1 MKQLMIATLV
11 LAIAIPAFAQSAPQP
26 PSAAERTQR
35 HVKMLTTLLNLTA
48 AQQQQATTIFTAE
61 ANSQQNLH
69 ENEKSTHDS
78 LRNAIKSNDT
88 AAIDQISAAMAQSH
102 AQAMSTRAKADA
114 AFYQI
119 LTPEQQTKMS
129 DLEAEHMEG
138 MEGPG
143 HHGMSGM
150 GFH

>member
-1 MKQLMIATLV
+1 MIATLA
-11 LAIAIPAFAQSAPQP
+11 LAIAIPAFAQTTTQP
-26 PSAAERTQR
+26 PSATERTQH

-61 ANSQQNLH
+61 ANAQQNLH
-69 ENEKSTHDS
+69 ESEKSSHDS

-88 AAIDQISAAMAQSH
+88 AAIDQVAAAMAQSH
-102 AQAMSTRAKADA
+102 AQAISTRAKADA

-138 MEGPG
+138 MDGMG
-143 HHGMSGM
+143 HHGSPAM